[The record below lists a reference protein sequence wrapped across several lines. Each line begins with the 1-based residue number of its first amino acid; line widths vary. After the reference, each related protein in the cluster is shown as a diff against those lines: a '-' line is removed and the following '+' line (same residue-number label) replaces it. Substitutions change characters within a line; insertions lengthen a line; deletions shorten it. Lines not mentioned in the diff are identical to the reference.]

1 MKKKSLEFVITAGPT
16 REFIDPVRFLSNP
29 STGKMGFAVAR
40 AAAAKGHKVTLVAGP
55 VSLATP
61 KGVKRIDVV
70 SAWEMHAAVESAL
83 TPGCVFVATAAVADW
98 RSAEFSDRKLK
109 KTEMTGVLKLVR
121 NPDILKSVKG
131 CVKVGFAA
139 ETHDVLKE
147 ALRKCRE
154 KNLAMTVANDVTEAG
169 SGFGVDT
176 NRVSF
181 VFADGKVE
189 TLKKMSKLS
198 VARRIVR
205 ACEGFCS

>member
-1 MKKKSLEFVITAGPT
+1 MKSKPLEFVITAGPT

-55 VSLATP
+55 VALATP
-61 KGVKRIDVV
+61 KGVKRIEVV
-70 SAWEMHAAVESAL
+70 SACEMHAAVEGAI

-98 RSAEFSDRKLK
+98 RSAEFSGRKLK

-121 NPDILKSVKG
+121 NPDILKSVQG

-169 SGFGVDT
+169 SGFGTDT
-176 NRVSF
+176 NRVAF
-181 VFADGKVE
+181 VFADGRVE
-189 TLKKMSKLS
+189 RLEKMSKLS